1 MSRFFID
8 RPIFATVLALMI
20 VIVGLIACY
29 TLPIAEYPEITPP
42 TIVVNARYPG
52 ASPQVIADTVAT
64 PLEQEINGVERMLY
78 MTSQST
84 SDGQMSITITFQLG
98 TDLDQAQVLVQNR
111 VAIAE
116 PRLPETVRRLGVT
129 TQKSSPDLLLV
140 VHMLSP
146 DNRYD
151 QAYIG
156 NYALINIRDV
166 LTRLEGV
173 GNITLF
179 GLREF
184 SMRVWLDPAR
194 LAALNMT
201 AGDAVQALR
210 EQNVQVAAGVI
221 GQPPM
226 PSGTPLQLSVIAQGR
241 LLQPEQFE
249 DIIIKTGSNGRV
261 TRLRDIA
268 QVELGARDYS
278 ANSYLDG
285 KPAMAIAVLQR
296 PGSNALATANN
307 VRQTMAELSKDFPQG
322 LEYHIVYDPTVFIR
336 ESVNAVTHTFIE
348 AFILV
353 FVVLLIFLQDWRATL
368 LPMIDVPVSLIGTFG
383 VMAALGFSLNNLSL
397 FGLVLAIGIV
407 VDDAIVVV
415 ENIERWMATGLPP
428 REATLRAMAEIT
440 GPVIA
445 ITLVLSSVFIPT
457 AFIPGISGQFY
468 QQFAL
473 TIAASTIISAI
484 NALTM
489 APARAIQ
496 LIRPHTAE
504 HAGQREALPR
514 FGIVLLAGYL
524 ASTRLTPLVLPWLD
538 LQALAAHVSE
548 LAGWV
553 SSSVLQWAVY
563 GIVAL
568 LGGLVGWYLSP
579 LINRLLGGFFRGFN
593 WLFARTIN
601 GYGRFVRAVLRVSV
615 LVLVV
620 YVGLLGLTYW
630 EFTTVPTGFIPPQD
644 KGYLIVNVQL
654 PDGASLERT
663 DAVIQQASE
672 VVRQVPGV
680 GNAVGFAG
688 FSAATR
694 ANNSNAGAIF
704 ATLKPFEERVAH
716 GLTGTHIA
724 QELRQRLADI
734 QEASIAVFPPPP
746 VRGLGTAG
754 GFKLQIQNR
763 GGSDAVALQAAAEQ
777 LAGAA
782 RSEPGLV
789 GVFTPF
795 RANIPQLYAD
805 VDRTKAKMLG
815 IPLDNVFEAL
825 QTYLGSSYVNDFN
838 MLGRTYQV
846 TAQAAGAF
854 RSEPRDILR
863 LQVRNDAGAMVP
875 LGSVVT
881 VRQITGPDR
890 VLRYNMF
897 PAAEI
902 NGDTAPG
909 VSSGQAIATMER
921 LARQMLPSGMGF
933 EWTDLA
939 YQQISTGN
947 VAVFVFPLC
956 VLLVFLMLAA
966 LYENWS
972 MPLAVILIVPMCL
985 LCAITGVNLRG
996 MDNNILTQVGFVVL
1010 VGLACKNAIL
1020 IVEFARAAQE
1030 SGQDRV
1036 SAVVEACRLRL
1047 RPILMTSFT
1056 FILGVVP
1063 LLIATGPGAE
1073 MRQALGTSVFSGM
1086 LGVTFFGLVLTPVFY
1101 VVIRWFI
1108 ERKHGKPARQPAK
1121 QPVAQATHT
1130 VLMLVLVPGLLGLVN
1145 GCKAVGPDY
1154 HEPTV
1159 QVPTDFAN
1167 QDQPAMS
1174 TSDVEVAWWR
1184 GFQDDDLNR
1193 LVSEAL
1199 TDNHD
1204 IRIATARLREARA
1217 QLSFTEFD
1225 RYPTVTTEETYIYE
1239 RLSKAVAGDADRN
1252 RELYHVGFDASWELD
1267 FFGRVRRTI
1276 EASTADVGA
1285 AEASR
1290 RDVIVSLLAEVA
1302 SNYFELRG
1310 AQNQLAVARQ
1320 NAENQRQTLELT
1332 QALLEAGRGT
1342 ELDVSRAEAQLN
1354 GTLSIIP
1361 PLETRIAR
1369 ASHRLGVLIGQ
1380 QPTVLVT
1387 TLSAP
1392 LPLPALPTLIA
1403 LGKPQDLLRRR
1414 PDIRVAERT
1423 LAAATA
1429 RVGVATADLFPRIT
1443 VLGSIGVEAGSLR
1456 GFGQGGIEAFAIGPS
1471 IFWAA
1476 FDLGRVRARIRGAD
1490 ASTEAALAQY
1500 EQRVLVALEETENA
1514 LVDFQRQ
1521 QTRRDFLRASAQAS
1535 EKAFG
1540 LARLRYQFG
1549 VSDFLTVLDA
1559 ERTRLL
1565 AQDLLADS
1573 ETRTALTLIAL
1584 YKALGGGWEYKA

>member
-8 RPIFATVLALMI
+8 RPIFATVLALVI
-20 VIVGLIACY
+20 VIIGLIACY

-78 MTSQST
+78 MASQST
-84 SDGQMSITITFQLG
+84 SDGQMALTITFQLG
-98 TDLDQAQVLVQNR
+98 TDLDKAQVLVQNR

-116 PRLPETVRRLGVT
+116 PRLPETVRRLGIT

-140 VHMLSP
+140 VHLLSP

-173 GNITLF
+173 GSITLF

-184 SMRVWLDPAR
+184 SMRVWLDPDK
-194 LAALNMT
+194 LASLDMT
-201 AGDAVQALR
+201 AGDVVQALR
-210 EQNVQVAAGVI
+210 EQNVQVAAGII
-221 GQPPM
+221 GQPPA
-226 PSGTPLQLSVIAQGR
+226 PPGNPLQLSVTTQGR
-241 LLQPEQFE
+241 LLQPEQFG
-249 DIIIKTGSNGRV
+249 DIIIKTGGSGRI
-261 TRLRDIA
+261 THLRDIA
-268 QVELGARDYS
+268 RVELGARDYS

-296 PGSNALATANN
+296 PGSNALATANG
-307 VRQTMAELSKDFPQG
+307 VRKTMAEISKNFPAG
-322 LEYHIVYDPTVFIR
+322 LEYRIVYDPTVFIQ
-336 ESVNAVTHTFIE
+336 ESVNAVTHTLLE
-348 AFILV
+348 AFALV
-353 FVVLLIFLQDWRATL
+353 FVVVLIFLQDWRATL

-415 ENIERWMATGLPP
+415 ENIERWMAKGLPP
-428 REATLRAMAEIT
+428 REATLQAMAEIT

-468 QQFAL
+468 RQFAL
-473 TIAASTIISAI
+473 TIAASTIISAV

-489 APARAIQ
+489 APARALQ

-504 HAGQREALPR
+504 HAGTREALPR
-514 FGIVLLAGYL
+514 FGIVLLCGYL
-524 ASTRLTPLVLPWLD
+524 AATMLTPHVLPWLD
-538 LQALAAHVSE
+538 LQALAGHVPVLAGHVSSDA
-548 LAGWV
+548 LLWG
-553 SSSVLQWAVY
+553 VY
-563 GIVAL
+563 GVVAL
-568 LGGLVGWYLSP
+568 LGGVVGWCLSP
-579 LINRLLGGFFRGFN
+579 LINRLLGGFFWGFN
-593 WLFARTIN
+593 WLFARTVN
-601 GYGRFVRAVLRVSV
+601 GYGRLVHGVLRVSV
-615 LVLVV
+615 LALVV
-620 YVGLLGLTYW
+620 YVGLLGFTYW
-630 EFTTVPTGFIPPQD
+630 KFTTVPTGFIPPQD

-663 DAVIQQASE
+663 DAVIQQVTELAL
-672 VVRQVPGV
+672 QAPGV

-704 ATLKPFEERVAH
+704 TTLKPFEERVAH
-716 GLTGTHIA
+716 GLTGTRIA
-724 QELRQRLADI
+724 QDLRKRLADI

-754 GFKLQIQNR
+754 GFKLEVQDR
-763 GGSDAVALQAAAEQ
+763 GVGDLVALQAATEQ
-777 LAGAA
+777 LVGAA
-782 RSEPGLV
+782 RGQPGLV

-795 RANIPQLYAD
+795 RANTPQLYAD

-815 IPLDNVFEAL
+815 LPLDNVFDAL
-825 QTYLGSSYVNDFN
+825 QTYLGSAYVNDFN
-838 MLGRTYQV
+838 LFGRTYQV
-846 TAQAAGAF
+846 TVQAAGPF
-854 RSEPRDILR
+854 RNDPSNILR
-863 LQVRNDAGAMVP
+863 LKARTTSGAMVP
-875 LGSVVT
+875 LAAVLN

-890 VLRYNMF
+890 VVRYNMF

-902 NGDTAPG
+902 NGDTVPG
-909 VSSGQAIATMER
+909 VSSGQAITTMER
-921 LARQMLPSGMGF
+921 LARQVLPSSMGF

-939 YQQISTGN
+939 YQQISAGN

-985 LCAITGVNLRG
+985 LCAIMGVSLRG

-1047 RPILMTSFT
+1047 RPILMTSFA
-1056 FILGVVP
+1056 FVLGVVP
-1063 LLIATGPGAE
+1063 LLIAEGAGAE

-1108 ERKHGKPARQPAK
+1108 ERKHRKLERQHDK
-1121 QPVAQATHT
+1121 QPVAQATHIM
-1130 VLMLVLVPGLLGLVN
+1130 LMLLLVPGLLGLVN

-1154 HEPTV
+1154 SEPGV
-1159 QVPTDFAN
+1159 QVPTEFAN
-1167 QDQPAMS
+1167 QEQPGMS
-1174 TSDVEVAWWR
+1174 PVAVEVTWWR
-1184 GFQDDDLNR
+1184 GFQDEELNQ
-1193 LVSEAL
+1193 LVAAAL
-1199 TDNHD
+1199 TNNHD
-1204 IRIATARLREARA
+1204 IRIATARLQEARA
-1217 QLSFTEFD
+1217 LRSLTEFD
-1225 RYPTVTTEETYIYE
+1225 RFPTVTTEERYTRG
-1239 RLSKAVAGDADRN
+1239 RLSKVVAQGADRDT
-1252 RELYHVGFDASWELD
+1252 ELYHAGFDASWELD
-1267 FFGRVRRTI
+1267 FFGHVRRSI

-1290 RDVIVSLLAEVA
+1290 RDVLVSLLAEVA
-1302 SNYFELRG
+1302 SNYFDLRG

-1320 NAENQRQTLELT
+1320 NAETLQQTLELT
-1332 QALLEAGRGT
+1332 HALLKAGRGT

-1354 GTLSIIP
+1354 ATLAIIP
-1361 PLETRIAR
+1361 PLETRLAR
-1369 ASHRLGVLIGQ
+1369 DSHRLGVLIGQ
-1380 QPTVLVT
+1380 QPTALVT

-1392 LPLPALPTLIA
+1392 LPLPGLPTLIA
-1403 LGKPQDLLRRR
+1403 LGKPEDLLRRR
-1414 PDIRVAERT
+1414 PDIRIAERT

-1443 VLGSIGVEAGSLR
+1443 VLGNIGVEAGSLK
-1456 GFGQGGIEAFAIGPS
+1456 GFGQGGIDTFSIGPS

-1476 FDLGRVRARIRGAD
+1476 FDLGRVRARIRAAD
-1490 ASTEAALAQY
+1490 ARTEAALAQY
-1500 EQRVLVALEETENA
+1500 EQRVLLALEETENS

-1521 QTRRDFLRASAQAS
+1521 QARRDLLRASAQAS
-1535 EKAFG
+1535 EKASG
-1540 LARLRYQFG
+1540 LAKLRYQFG
-1549 VSDFLTVLDA
+1549 VADFLTVLDA
-1559 ERTRLL
+1559 ERTRLI
-1565 AQDLLADS
+1565 AEDLLADS
-1573 ETRTALTLIAL
+1573 ETRTALTLIAV
-1584 YKALGGGWEYKA
+1584 YKALGGGWEIRD